1 MSYGNKSLA
10 HLHCC
15 CQNLA
20 ITLFLHSK
28 QIHIIELEKMAVE
41 SNGSSWG
48 QGAEIEDIR
57 ALRRYNWILR
67 ALAFAGEMYVL
78 TVLALVILIV
88 GWFLYS
94 GNFENAIFNDGTSLS
109 CILDGATG
117 EIINVK

>member
-1 MSYGNKSLA
+1 
-10 HLHCC
+10 
-15 CQNLA
+15 
-20 ITLFLHSK
+20 
-28 QIHIIELEKMAVE
+28 MAVE
-41 SNGSSWG
+41 SQGSSWG

-67 ALAFAGEMYVL
+67 GLVFAGEMYVL
-78 TVLALVILIV
+78 TVLVLVILIV

-94 GNFENAIFNDGTSLS
+94 GNFENTIFSDGTSLS